1 MNQDL
6 ITQEKLKQQV
16 KDYWNEQPCG
26 TQFSDSEKLS
36 QEYFNDIEKH
46 RYFVEPEIFS
56 FAQFTRF
63 HGQKLLEVGVG
74 AGSDFT
80 QWVRAGTKAHGID
93 ATAEGVAHVKKRLE
107 LFDLYA
113 EEIKVGD
120 AENLPYLDNFFD
132 IVYSWGVIHHSPDT
146 PKCFREIVRVIKPGG
161 KAKIMVYHRHS
172 LLTYFFWIKYALLKG
187 NPFKSLANVLWNNM
201 ESIGT
206 KAYTKKEIAEILKDQ
221 PIKNLEIKTKITY
234 YDKMTRFG
242 GIQFL
247 IGRVLAYILG
257 GDKVGWFLTV
267 EFEKNN

>member
-36 QEYFNDIEKH
+36 QRYFNDIEKH

-93 ATAEGVAHVKKRLE
+93 ATAEGVAHVKKGWN
-107 LFDLYA
+107 Y
-113 EEIKVGD
+113 
-120 AENLPYLDNFFD
+120 
-132 IVYSWGVIHHSPDT
+132 
-146 PKCFREIVRVIKPGG
+146 
-161 KAKIMVYHRHS
+161 
-172 LLTYFFWIKYALLKG
+172 LTYMLK
-187 NPFKSLANVLWNNM
+187 K
-201 ESIGT
+201 
-206 KAYTKKEIAEILKDQ
+206 LK
-221 PIKNLEIKTKITY
+221 LETLKIY
-234 YDKMTRFG
+234 
-242 GIQFL
+242 L
-247 IGRVLAYILG
+247 I
-257 GDKVGWFLTV
+257 
-267 EFEKNN
+267 